1 MSIEDNKRL
10 DDIVSRTSISSMSF
24 FGDADKSNIDKEIP
38 FDIESIKIT
47 ENVLFTSVL
56 VNKDIFKEFI
66 KVILGIKISNILEI
80 NREQHIDSV
89 SGYRGIRLDVYA
101 EDKTTVYNI
110 EIQTSNE
117 HNIPKRTRV
126 YSGNIDRK
134 QLKRG
139 EKNFNKIKRLYIIFV
154 STDNIFKKTELGAE
168 INEPI
173 LIFENIALLNKNGC
187 MDYVKLNDESYKVIV
202 NLACNSDDIN
212 NKDLKSL
219 IELLKDGY
227 VANTHSNLS
236 NMMENEARRLKADE
250 EWRSDSMLTYEQALA
265 KKVEEGKKEGR
276 KESKLEIAKSMV
288 SDNLPIVTIIK
299 YTGLSREEIEKLR

>member
-1 MSIEDNKRL
+1 MSIKDNKHV
-10 DDIVSRTSISSMSF
+10 DDISCQTNISPMSF
-24 FGDADKSNIDKEIP
+24 FGDENKNNINQEIP

-47 ENVLFTSVL
+47 ENVLFTSIL
-56 VNKDIFKEFI
+56 ENKNIFKEFI
-66 KVILGIKISNILEI
+66 NVILGIKISNILEI

-89 SGYRGIRLDVYA
+89 AGYRGVRLDVYA
-101 EDKTTVYNI
+101 EDKTTIYNI
-110 EIQTSNE
+110 EIQTSDE

-154 STDNIFKKTELGAE
+154 STDNIFKKTELGTE

-173 LIFENIALLNKNGC
+173 LIFENIALLNRNGC

-202 NLACNSDDIN
+202 NIACDSNKIN

-227 VANTHSNLS
+227 TAETPSNLS
-236 NMMENEARRLKADE
+236 NMMESEAKRLKADD
-250 EWRSDSMLTYEQALA
+250 EWRSDSMLTYEQALT
-265 KKVEEGKKEGR
+265 KKMEEGR
-276 KESKLEIAKSMV
+276 KEGEKKRNLEVAKSML
-288 SDNLPIVTIIK
+288 SDNLPIKMIIR
-299 YTGLSREEIEKLR
+299 YTGLSEEEIEKLR

>member
-1 MSIEDNKRL
+1 MSIKDNKHV
-10 DDIVSRTSISSMSF
+10 DDISCQTNISPMSF
-24 FGDADKSNIDKEIP
+24 FGDENKNNINQEIL

-47 ENVLFTSVL
+47 ENVLFTSIL
-56 VNKDIFKEFI
+56 VNKNIFKEFI
-66 KVILGIKISNILEI
+66 NVILGI

-89 SGYRGIRLDVYA
+89 AGYRGVRLDVYA
-101 EDKTTVYNI
+101 EDKTTIYNI
-110 EIQTSNE
+110 EIQTSDE

-154 STDNIFKKTELGAE
+154 STDNIFKKTELGTE

-173 LIFENIALLNKNGC
+173 LIFENIALLNRNGC

-202 NLACNSDDIN
+202 NIACDSNKIN

-227 VANTHSNLS
+227 TAETPSNLS
-236 NMMENEARRLKADE
+236 NMMESEAKRLKADD
-250 EWRSDSMLTYEQALA
+250 EWRSDSMLTYEQALT
-265 KKVEEGKKEGR
+265 KKMEEGRKEGR
-276 KESKLEIAKSMV
+276 KEGEKKRNLEVAKSML
-288 SDNLPIVTIIK
+288 SDNLPIKMIIR
-299 YTGLSREEIEKLR
+299 YTEIGRAHV